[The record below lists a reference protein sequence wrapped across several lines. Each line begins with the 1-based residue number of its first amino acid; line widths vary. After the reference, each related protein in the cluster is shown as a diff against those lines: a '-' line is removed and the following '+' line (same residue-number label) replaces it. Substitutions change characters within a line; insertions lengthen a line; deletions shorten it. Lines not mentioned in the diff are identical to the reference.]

1 MSTSPPGTSYSGST
15 MSLLDDHTIRFAV
28 VDVETSGL
36 DPQRHLLLQVGVV
49 VVDGSGQVLDRWAS
63 LIRPERRWWFS
74 VGPTSIHG
82 IRRRDVRGAPPAVDV
97 LQRLARSL
105 DGAVFVAH
113 NASFDRSFLRAA
125 ADAHGVAVPLDPTL
139 CTLQLSRRLDPER
152 RLSASDKDDRLL
164 GDQLLAAVRTEHRHE
179 ARDPF
184 LRTPLPVE
192 PHPAPQQ
199 RLAAAVAVGEPA
211 AGSLGEEHLARLG
224 PEVGILLGLDEGGG
238 VAEEAV
244 GVMHLHGVPRDRV
257 RQTDQ
262 TPPWPR

>member
-152 RLSASDKDDRLL
+152 RLSHKLIDLCARYDVLLERPHDALADADATAAVLGRLL
-164 GDQLLAAVRTEHRHE
+164 EAHGITSRELLDAQLS
-179 ARDPF
+179 
-184 LRTPLPVE
+184 VE
-192 PHPAPQQ
+192 
-199 RLAAAVAVGEPA
+199 
-211 AGSLGEEHLARLG
+211 
-224 PEVGILLGLDEGGG
+224 
-238 VAEEAV
+238 
-244 GVMHLHGVPRDRV
+244 
-257 RQTDQ
+257 
-262 TPPWPR
+262 